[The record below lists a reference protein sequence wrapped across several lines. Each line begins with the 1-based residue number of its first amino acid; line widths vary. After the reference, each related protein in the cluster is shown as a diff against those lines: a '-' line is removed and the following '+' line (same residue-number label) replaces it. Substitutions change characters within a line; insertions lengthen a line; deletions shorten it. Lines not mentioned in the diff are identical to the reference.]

1 MALHNDF
8 GKEGERIAKDYLI
21 KAGYQVLAENFQFSH
36 VEIDLIVRKGNE
48 LIFVE
53 VKSRGSAKYGYPE
66 NFVNKEKRKY
76 LKRAARAYL
85 ATVSHRGEV
94 RFDIIAILKENQ
106 IFKELQH
113 FEDAFF

>member
-1 MALHNDF
+1 MAVHNDF
-8 GKEGERIAKDYLI
+8 GKEGEKIAKAYLI
-21 KAGYQVLAENFQFSH
+21 KSGYQLLAENFQFNH
-36 VEIDLIVRKGNE
+36 VEIDLIVRKGNQ

-85 ATVSHRGEV
+85 ATVSHQGEV
-94 RFDIIAILKENQ
+94 RFDIIAILKEDQ